1 MLWREIKSEKGVLG
15 GGRAMEI
22 NRMVRKTP
30 QRQRTFQRRHDV
42 GERAR
47 GRLGGQRQGPEVGA
61 GLGPVRYNIR
71 TAEGAEGRGWEG
83 RGAGLTG
90 YRPERTWSTH
100 HTPSTRPRR
109 PAAPQD
115 LPGPAPQTGPSHS

>member
-1 MLWREIKSEKGVLG
+1 MLWREIKSEKGVP

-47 GRLGGQRQGPEVGA
+47 GHLGGQRQGPEVGA
-61 GLGPVRYNIR
+61 GLGPTRYNIR
-71 TAEGAEGRGWEG
+71 AAEGAEGRGW
-83 RGAGLTG
+83 
-90 YRPERTWSTH
+90 
-100 HTPSTRPRR
+100 
-109 PAAPQD
+109 
-115 LPGPAPQTGPSHS
+115 